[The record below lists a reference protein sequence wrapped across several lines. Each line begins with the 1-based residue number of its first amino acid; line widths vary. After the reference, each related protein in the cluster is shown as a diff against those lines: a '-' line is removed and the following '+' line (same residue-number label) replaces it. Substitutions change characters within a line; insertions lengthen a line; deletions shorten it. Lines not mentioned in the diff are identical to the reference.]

1 MATQTLYHISHV
13 SNEHSDWMRASAFYL
28 EEIQILEKRLAEV
41 SQRYT
46 RDDVKADVE
55 HYQNQF
61 IIQRANFE
69 DLIKDIKGHEIH
81 MHDDAEKKALHLSNN
96 TLAEHD
102 AMRDRFQHMEK
113 FINELR
119 HEFNRF
125 LSRYM

>member
-13 SNEHSDWMRASAFYL
+13 SNEHSDWLRAIDFYK
-28 EEIQILEKRLAEV
+28 EELTILENRLAEI
-41 SQRYT
+41 SQKYT
-46 RDDVKADVE
+46 REEVKSDVE

-61 IIQRANFE
+61 IIQRANLE
-69 DLIKDIKGHEIH
+69 DLAKDIRKHEVH
-81 MHDDAEKKALHLSNN
+81 MSDDAQRKAQHLSNI

-102 AMRDRFQHMEK
+102 SMRDRFENLEK

-119 HEFNRF
+119 HNFNRF